1 MPPKQRAAPSRNIP
15 GNIPDSQE
23 EGDEDIE
30 RPENQ
35 MAQRTAQHKQMQDLQ
50 QQIKQ
55 ITDANTQQ
63 QARQQAFEEK
73 MILLVERLTS
83 TPTPTPQ
90 PEQPIEN
97 TQHTIE
103 LSKAYT
109 TIPTV
114 DKLKGRSNYK
124 TWTINIERVAKG
136 CDVWTAFIAS
146 QPQLSQYK
154 QDFALSII
162 IINVVPSIQ
171 STLSEYPT
179 AYKAWRALQKQYNTQ
194 TISNIAGILRTL
206 HTLNYDSFETIE
218 TFQQRFTNLA
228 QQITDFTKTPQDALQ
243 AIFTGLLLNAIGRA
257 DLSVQAS
264 LENNINS
271 KLVPEGQSS
280 IQYIFQTLNS
290 YKRLLKDRPTV
301 NAAQNTQCTYCEK
314 QHRGTCYVQY
324 PERAPEHQQ
333 EMFRRLHEQH
343 NRDRSPTRDLVASK
357 TASSRDHSPIKT
369 LQ

>member
-1 MPPKQRAAPSRNIP
+1 M
-15 GNIPDSQE
+15 QE
-23 EGDEDIE
+23 
-30 RPENQ
+30 
-35 MAQRTAQHKQMQDLQ
+35 LQ

-55 ITDANTQQ
+55 IADANTLQ
-63 QARQQAFEEK
+63 QARQQAFEDK
-73 MILLVERLTS
+73 MLSLVERLTG
-83 TPTPTPQ
+83 TPASTPQ

-97 TQHTIE
+97 TIE
-103 LSKAYT
+103 LSKAY

-136 CDVWTAFIAS
+136 CNVWNAFTTS
-146 QPQLSQYK
+146 QSQLSQYK

-206 HTLNYDSFETIE
+206 HNLNYDSFETIE

-243 AIFTGLLLNAIGRA
+243 AIFAGLLLNAIGRA

-271 KLVPEGQSS
+271 KLVPEGQTS

-290 YKRLLKDRPTV
+290 YKRVLKDRPTA
-301 NAAQNTQCTYCEK
+301 NAVQNVHCTYCDK
-314 QHRGTCYVQY
+314 QHKGICYVQY
-324 PERAPEHQQ
+324 PDRAPEHLQ
-333 EMFRRLHEQH
+333 EMFRNLHEQH
-343 NRDRSPTRDLVASK
+343 NRDRSRTPDIVASR
-357 TASSRDHSPIKT
+357 TASAREHSPIKY
-369 LQ
+369 LE